1 MAPQSG
7 RKSSSWIAGLS
18 SRWMYQRPTTWFIGC
33 TRPRPARQGLIM
45 RQENNDMAHFADGRP
60 VLLLAVTPGASSS
73 TRG

>member
-7 RKSSSWIAGLS
+7 PQVVVMDGGLS
-18 SRWMYQRPTTWFIGC
+18 SWWMYQRPTTWFIGC

-45 RQENNDMAHFADGRP
+45 RRENNDMAHFADGRP